1 MMENRNY
8 FTFSREKG
16 SPPEGVIT
24 FSVGSVVCIGNFKNA
39 LEGAILASL
48 GTQESEWSKQER
60 CLEGGTVLR
69 TNADMFLPVVP
80 GLWSAARIFDD
91 DNLMFGSLIWN
102 VEKVGGIED
111 ACSYANGSKGYAD
124 RQITRYTWDNLRNP
138 KDHDLWP
145 QNARVDDL
153 IDDRLSGR
161 VFNGNTVFFCNP
173 DVFLEQ
179 VVPVIRSMYRI
190 LRRLRSRIKKHVNDI
205 KIPPSFQLYHGI
217 SSIAHSEGVVCHW
230 SYSELPDAAIFFE
243 KDVLNPRAIAIVTQT
258 RKYSEEVYLE
268 NYPINA
274 PRWVLDSI
282 TCGMSQEALQK
293 ILKR

>member
-1 MMENRNY
+1 MENRNY
-8 FTFSREKG
+8 FTFSRQKG
-16 SPPEGVIT
+16 LPPEGVIT

-48 GTQESEWSKQER
+48 GPQGSEWSNKER
-60 CLEGGTVLR
+60 CLEGGTVSR

-80 GLWSAARIFDD
+80 GLWSAARIFDV
-91 DNLMFGSLIWN
+91 DNLMFGSVMWN

-111 ACSYANGSKGYAD
+111 ACAYANGSNGYAD

-153 IDDRLSGR
+153 IDDRLSWR
-161 VFNGNTVFFCNP
+161 VFSGNTVFFCNP
-173 DVFLEQ
+173 GVFLDQ
-179 VVPVIRSMYRI
+179 VVPVIRSKYRI
-190 LRRLRSRIKKHVNDI
+190 LRKLRSRIKKHVNDI
-205 KIPPSFQLYHGI
+205 KIPSSFQLYHGI
-217 SSIAHSEGVVCHW
+217 SAIAHSEGVVCHW
-230 SYSELPDAAIFFE
+230 SYSELPDAAIFLE
-243 KDVLNPRAIAIVTQT
+243 KDVLNPRAIAMVTHT

-282 TCGMSQEALQK
+282 TCGIIHLRK
-293 ILKR
+293 